1 MKNFREILELLQCRH
16 TSDETRLFRE
26 GSREDVGGVCDNHV
40 HTRSAEFD

>member
-26 GSREDVGGVCDNHV
+26 GSREDVGGVCDNLMCTHV
-40 HTRSAEFD
+40 Q